1 MFTQVNKGENPAPRI
16 CFNPTG
22 ENHGAM
28 FHLWVK
34 PTDLS
39 SLKCASNFSRINSG
53 RCLISAYH
61 WCASEASMNHGRGR
75 RQEFSRDH
83 QQDCLGSD
91 LFHWFLN
98 GRTND
103 SRDPR
108 IPLVS
113 KPTPLGW
120 NQRFRIENSLKFKFW
135 RDYHVHQ
142 INYSSSKPLQENLKV
157 INLFLWN
164 LNNNPWSGSAHS

>member
-1 MFTQVNKGENPAPRI
+1 
-16 CFNPTG
+16 
-22 ENHGAM
+22 
-28 FHLWVK
+28 
-34 PTDLS
+34 
-39 SLKCASNFSRINSG
+39 
-53 RCLISAYH
+53 
-61 WCASEASMNHGRGR
+61 MNHGRGR

-120 NQRFRIENSLKFKFW
+120 NQRFRIENSLKFKF
-135 RDYHVHQ
+135 
-142 INYSSSKPLQENLKV
+142 
-157 INLFLWN
+157 
-164 LNNNPWSGSAHS
+164 